1 MAHSVK
7 PLVWLEG
14 EIKTPPFSRAARLEA
29 GFLLRRLQL
38 GEMLSLP
45 QSRPMPSIGRR
56 CHELRI
62 QDESTTW
69 RIVYRVDLDG
79 IVIVEIFA
87 KKAQKMPATV
97 IERCKARLKAYDE
110 VSKGG

>member
-1 MAHSVK
+1 MANSVK

-14 EIKTPPFSRAARLEA
+14 ELKTPPFSRAARLEA

-45 QSRPMPSIGRR
+45 QSRSMPSIGRR

-69 RIVYRVDLDG
+69 RIVYRVDADG
-79 IVIVEIFA
+79 IVIVDVFA
-87 KKAQKMPATV
+87 KKAQKTPVVV

-110 VSKGG
+110 ISKGG

>member
-1 MAHSVK
+1 MANSVK

-69 RIVYRVDLDG
+69 RIIYREDRDG

-87 KKAQKMPATV
+87 KKNQKTPATV
-97 IERCKARLKAYDE
+97 IERCKRRLKGYDE
-110 VSKGG
+110 VIKDG

>member
-1 MAHSVK
+1 
-7 PLVWLEG
+7 
-14 EIKTPPFSRAARLEA
+14 
-29 GFLLRRLQL
+29 
-38 GEMLSLP
+38 
-45 QSRPMPSIGRR
+45 MPSIGRR

-87 KKAQKMPATV
+87 KKAQKTPATV